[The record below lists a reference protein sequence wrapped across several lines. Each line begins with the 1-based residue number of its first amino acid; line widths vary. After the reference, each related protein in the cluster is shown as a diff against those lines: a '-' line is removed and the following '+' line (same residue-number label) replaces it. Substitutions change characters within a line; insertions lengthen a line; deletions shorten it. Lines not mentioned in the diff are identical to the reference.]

1 MKNIQSKKFFQST
14 FQAFWALWSIWSCS
28 SNLSDPQ
35 FNVTFLVQ
43 LPSSVKLFKA
53 NVIDKLTFE
62 ELAETNRIWFRQH
75 LEFDKEFWVIFSN
88 ARKSVSVQRFM
99 VTDGIFAA
107 TILCERNA
115 LRLLQNSLK
124 LFWKWFENA
133 ATHFM

>member
-107 TILCERNA
+107 MILCERNA